1 MPSRLVSN
9 WGQTTSHTHGRQCL
23 CCVLGHLRKPVRA
36 RKGAAHHRQ
45 REDSSHAC
53 GEPQAQTRNR
63 LKMHCPAVQN
73 IRSSESNQAR
83 CTIAHRVQR
92 KAYLLLRRP
101 VPFGRDAS
109 DSTAIRPAAAAVLA
123 AVSCTT
129 TGALATSK
137 MACSLLQGLRR
148 PGNSSVHAAAGSS
161 FPDAGGSFATRG
173 RRLSAATGREAALRC
188 HKCFPASDLRPGL

>member
-1 MPSRLVSN
+1 MSASEIRI
-9 WGQTTSHTHGRQCL
+9 
-23 CCVLGHLRKPVRA
+23 
-36 RKGAAHHRQ
+36 
-45 REDSSHAC
+45 
-53 GEPQAQTRNR
+53 R

-129 TGALATSK
+129 TGALHLIPLLLATSK

-148 PGNSSVHAAAGSS
+148 PGHNSSVHAAAGSS
-161 FPDAGGSFATRG
+161 FPAAAGSSATRG
-173 RRLSAATGREAALRC
+173 RRLSAATGRVAALRC
-188 HKCFPASDLRPGL
+188 HRCFPASDLRPGVCLKKSNQVPGSCKGLCCTMVQIRFGFGFHTVIWVQTVWNLVCT